1 MKILHT
7 SDWHLGRTLYG
18 KKRYAEFEGFLDWLL
33 ETIKIKAVDVLIV
46 AGDVFDTTTPS
57 NRAQQLY
64 YRFLCRVAASPCR
77 HVVVVG
83 GNHDSP
89 SFLDAPKELL
99 NFLDVHVIGSPTE
112 KIEDELLML
121 NDPNGDLELLV
132 CAVPYLRD
140 RDIRSFEAG
149 ESFEDKDRKL
159 AEGIAKHYREI
170 GGLAE
175 EKRVSAG
182 WNVPVV
188 ATGHLF
194 TAGGRTLE
202 GDGVRDLYIGSLAQ
216 VGTDCFP
223 ACLDYI
229 ALGHLHLSQ
238 QVGHSEVIR
247 YSGAPLP
254 MSPGEAGQ
262 NKSVLLVDFV
272 SNIPKVEEVDVPVF
286 QELECIVGDMKA
298 IELRLRELLARSSAA
313 WLEIVYEGEALVPNL
328 RVLIDSQIAGSRME
342 VLRVRDARTL
352 RSASKT
358 FDLHEML
365 DELSLF
371 EVFQRCMDA
380 RAVPEEQRPELLG
393 AYKEVITWLQ
403 SEDLRA
409 E

>member
-33 ETIKIKAVDVLIV
+33 ETIKIKEVDVLIV
-46 AGDVFDTTTPS
+46 AGVVFDTTTPS

-112 KIEDELLML
+112 RIEDELLML
-121 NDPNGDLELLV
+121 NGPNGDLELLV

-140 RDIRSFEAG
+140 RDIRLFEAG

-159 AEGIAKHYREI
+159 IEGIAKHYREI
-170 GGLAE
+170 GRLAE
-175 EKRVSAG
+175 EKRASAG
-182 WNVPVV
+182 WNVPIV

-194 TAGGRTLE
+194 AAGGRSLE

-216 VGTDCFP
+216 VGADCFP
-223 ACLDYI
+223 TSIDYL
-229 ALGHLHLSQ
+229 ALGHLHLPQ

-254 MSPGEAGQ
+254 MSFGEAGQ

-272 SNIPKVEEVDVPVF
+272 ANIPEVEQVDVPVF
-286 QELECIVGDMKA
+286 QELESVAGDITA
-298 IELRLRELLARSSAA
+298 IEFRLKELLARDSSA

-328 RVLIDSQIAGSRME
+328 RVLIDSRIAGSRME
-342 VLRVRDARTL
+342 VLRVRDTRAL
-352 RSASKT
+352 RSVSKA
-358 FDLHEML
+358 FDMHEIL
-365 DELSLF
+365 DELSLV
-371 EVFQRCMDA
+371 EVFQRCLDA
-380 RAVPEEQRPELLG
+380 REIPEEQRPELLG
-393 AYKEVITWLQ
+393 AYKEVIAWFQ